1 MNDAPQASY
10 ERLLAL
16 GSCQLEL
23 ARDGRL
29 TELAACQ
36 AASAQ
41 LMSTLPDTPPP
52 EAQAALERCLL
63 LERHLEAELA
73 DARQAALQALGDLR
87 RAQRAATGYTPVRQ
101 RLRVVN
107 ADA

>member
-1 MNDAPQASY
+1 MSDAPQAPY

-16 GSCQLEL
+16 GICQLEL
-23 ARDGRL
+23 ARDGRM

-41 LMSTLPDTPPP
+41 LMRTLPVTPPP
-52 EAQAALERCLL
+52 EAQAALERRLL
-63 LERHLEAELA
+63 LEQHLEAELA
-73 DARQAALQALGDLR
+73 DARHAVLRALGDLR
-87 RAQRAATGYTPVRQ
+87 RAQRAATGYTPMRQ

>member
-1 MNDAPQASY
+1 MNDSPQAPY

-16 GSCQLEL
+16 GICQLEL

-29 TELAACQ
+29 DELAACQ
-36 AASAQ
+36 AACAQ
-41 LMSTLPDTPPP
+41 LMGSLPSSPPP
-52 EAQAALERCLL
+52 EAREALERCALIEHQL
-63 LERHLEAELA
+63 ASELAKARQSALEAI
-73 DARQAALQALGDLR
+73 GSLR
-87 RAQRAATGYTPVRQ
+87 RAQRAAEGYTPVRQ

>member
-1 MNDAPQASY
+1 MNNDPQAPY

-16 GSCQLEL
+16 GICQLEL

-36 AASAQ
+36 AASAE
-41 LMSTLPDTPPP
+41 LMRTLPDTPPP
-52 EAQAALERCLL
+52 QAQAALERCLL
-63 LERHLEAELA
+63 LEQHLEAELSN
-73 DARQAALQALGDLR
+73 ARQAALTALSELR
-87 RAQRAATGYTPVRQ
+87 RAQRAATGYTPVRE
-101 RLRVVN
+101 RFRVVS

>member
-16 GSCQLEL
+16 GICQLEL
-23 ARDGRL
+23 AKEGRL
-29 TELAACQ
+29 AELEACQ
-36 AASAQ
+36 AARAQ

-63 LERHLEAELA
+63 LERHLEAELG
-73 DARQAALQALGDLR
+73 DARQAAFKALGDLR

>member
-1 MNDAPQASY
+1 MNDTPQAPY

-16 GSCQLEL
+16 GICQLEL

-36 AASAQ
+36 AARAE
-41 LMSTLPDTPPP
+41 LMSSLPASPPP
-52 EAQAALERCLL
+52 AARAALERCALVEDQL
-63 LERHLEAELA
+63 AVELQG
-73 DARQAALQALGDLR
+73 ARQAALAALGNLR
-87 RAQRAATGYTPVRQ
+87 RAQRAAEGYTPVRQ

>member
-1 MNDAPQASY
+1 MTDDPQAPY

-16 GSCQLEL
+16 GICQLEL
-23 ARDGRL
+23 AKDGRL

-36 AASAQ
+36 AASAE
-41 LMSTLPDTPPP
+41 LMSTLPDTPPAQ
-52 EAQAALERCLL
+52 AQAALQRCLL
-63 LERHLEAELA
+63 LEQHLEAELTN
-73 DARQAALQALGDLR
+73 ARQAALKALGDLR

-101 RLRVVN
+101 RFRVVS

>member
-1 MNDAPQASY
+1 MNDTPQAPY

-16 GSCQLEL
+16 GICQLEL

-36 AASAQ
+36 AARAE
-41 LMSTLPDTPPP
+41 LMSSLPATPP
-52 EAQAALERCLL
+52 AQARDALERCVLV
-63 LERHLEAELA
+63 EQHLEHELL
-73 DARQAALQALGDLR
+73 DARQAALQALSDLR
-87 RAQRAATGYTPVRQ
+87 RAQRAATGYTPVRH
-101 RLRVVN
+101 RMRVVN